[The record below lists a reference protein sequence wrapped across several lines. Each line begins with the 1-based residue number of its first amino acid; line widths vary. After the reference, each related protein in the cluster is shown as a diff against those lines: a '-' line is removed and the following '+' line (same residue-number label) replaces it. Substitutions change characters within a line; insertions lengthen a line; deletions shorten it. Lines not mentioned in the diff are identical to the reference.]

1 MRQELFLGEEK
12 KKVALSEGVF
22 LFVYVINLNRI
33 GQFGLKRKTGSV
45 LRRIALWDF
54 FGPLFFFWGGG
65 GGAGR
70 LTTGL
75 TTFFQVCSIFLVPP
89 KTCFKKV
96 RINLLPICQKVL
108 GPWKSGY
115 GTIKLPTS
123 FRAVGE
129 LCNSYFRTVCVVK
142 MGPFNSPLV

>member
-45 LRRIALWDF
+45 LCRIALWDF
-54 FGPLFFFWGGG
+54 LGRYFLGGRG

-89 KTCFKKV
+89 KTF
-96 RINLLPICQKVL
+96 
-108 GPWKSGY
+108 
-115 GTIKLPTS
+115 
-123 FRAVGE
+123 F
-129 LCNSYFRTVCVVK
+129 
-142 MGPFNSPLV
+142 